1 MAQFSPVY
9 VFIHLFTGCFS
20 TEIQLGLLFTS
31 SSQKVTPAEEAG
43 QLLWLQEGPK
53 HNLNTKGKTQ
63 FSNNIEEHCGKEL
76 PVKQLLWWPV
86 PFQGGQTIK

>member
-1 MAQFSPVY
+1 MEQFSPVY

-20 TEIQLGLLFTS
+20 TEIQLGPVFTS

-53 HNLNTKGKTQ
+53 HNLNTKGKIQ
-63 FSNNIEEHCGKEL
+63 CSNNIEEHCGKEL
-76 PVKQLLWWPV
+76 LWWPV
-86 PFQGGQTIK
+86 PFQGGQSE